1 VNQRET
7 IELVARREFSEGF
20 RSRAWRAALAIQML
34 VVAGIAI
41 VSIVTSGGSGIQTR
55 HLAIAGPQA
64 TAIAAKARTEAKG
77 YGIKLEVEDATSAGV
92 AREKVHD
99 EDADAALGP
108 HGLTV
113 GKDPDASLV
122 ALIQTA
128 ARTVRG
134 EAKLRAAGL
143 SPAQA
148 RAALEPKPLP
158 TVEISTGEGSGGTG
172 LAYIG
177 ALLLYVALISF
188 GYSIASS
195 VVAEKSSRVVE
206 VILSAIRPVQLLAGK
221 LIGVGLLG
229 LVQIGAVAAIGLLVA
244 VPGGS
249 ISLPSSTPETVVLVL
264 VYFALGYVFYGGLF
278 AAAASL
284 VSRQEDTQSTTGPIL
299 IVLIASY
306 LATNAALGNPSGGLA
321 TIGTFLPPMAPMVVP
336 GRAAQGQLPVGELIA
351 SLLLMVAAIVL
362 VIIIAAR
369 IYNRSVLRFGTPMKL
384 REAVKI
390 AVQRG

>member
-1 VNQRET
+1 MNRRDS
-7 IELVARREFSEGF
+7 IELVARRELAEGL
-20 RSRAWRAALAIQML
+20 RSRAWRAALLIQML

-41 VSIVTSGGSGIQTR
+41 VSIVTSGGSGAHTR
-55 HLAIAGPQA
+55 HLATAGPRA
-64 TAIAAKARTEAKG
+64 AAIAVKARAEAEG
-77 YGIKLEVEDATSAGV
+77 YGIKLEVEDATSAAA
-92 AREKVHD
+92 AREKVAD

-113 GKDPDASLV
+113 GKDPDDALV
-122 ALIQTA
+122 ALLQNA
-128 ARTVRG
+128 ARTVSG

-143 SPAQA
+143 SAAQA
-148 RAALEPKPLP
+148 HAALEPPPLP
-158 TVEISTGEGSGGTG
+158 TVEITTGEGEGGTG
-172 LAYIG
+172 LAFIG

-188 GYSIASS
+188 GYAIASS
-195 VVAEKSSRVVE
+195 VVTEKSSRVVE

-221 LIGVGLLG
+221 LIGVGILG
-229 LVQIGAVAAIGLLVA
+229 LIQIAAVAAVGLIIA

-249 ISLPSSTPETVVLVL
+249 ISLPSSTFETVVLVL

-321 TIGTFLPPMAPMVVP
+321 RVGTFLPPMAPMVVP
-336 GRAAQGQLPVGELIA
+336 GRAAQGELPAAELIA
-351 SLLLMVAAIVL
+351 SLLLMLAAIAV
-362 VIIIAAR
+362 VVIIAAR
-369 IYNRSVLRFGTPMKL
+369 IYDRSVLRFGTPMKL

-390 AVQRG
+390 AVRHG

>member
-1 VNQRET
+1 MNQRET
-7 IELVARREFSEGF
+7 IELVARREFAEGF

-41 VSIVTSGGSGIQTR
+41 VSIVTSGGSGIRTR
-55 HLAIAGPQA
+55 HLAIAGPKA

-92 AREKVHD
+92 AREQVAD

-108 HGLTV
+108 RGLTV
-113 GKDPDASLV
+113 GNDPDASLV
-122 ALIQTA
+122 ALLQTA
-128 ARTVRG
+128 ARTVSG
-134 EAKLRAAGL
+134 EAKLHAAGL
-143 SPAQA
+143 SAAQA
-148 RAALEPKPLP
+148 RAALEPPPLP
-158 TVEISTGEGSGGTG
+158 TVEIETGEGEGGTG

-229 LVQIGAVAAIGLLVA
+229 LVQIAAVAAIGLIIA

-249 ISLPSSTPETVVLVL
+249 ISLPSSTFETVVLVL
-264 VYFALGYVFYGGLF
+264 IYFVLGYVFYGGLF

-306 LATNAALGNPSGGLA
+306 LATNAALGNPGGGLA
-321 TIGTFLPPMAPMVVP
+321 TVGTFLPPMAPMVVP
-336 GRAAQGQLPVGELIA
+336 GRAAQGELPAGELVV
-351 SLLLMVAAIVL
+351 SLLLMLAAIAVVVVL
-362 VIIIAAR
+362 AAR

-384 REAVKI
+384 REAVRV
-390 AVQRG
+390 AVERG